1 MTIIRHR
8 RHRTQLRLQP
18 CPGAPGGRGGFAV
31 EPLRIVLYSHD
42 SVGLGHVRRN
52 LALAHALNNQLPGL
66 IGRPVTGILITGTAL
81 APAFRLPGGW
91 DWVLLPGVAKDSAG
105 YLPRNLALPM
115 HEFVPLRA
123 RLLQATLAG
132 FSPHL
137 VVVDRHATGVHGELE
152 TALRLARTAGP
163 VRVVLGLREVLDSPA
178 AALTEWDRMGGP
190 RMVKALFDT
199 IWVYGD
205 PAVHDPLAAGEIPFA
220 LRKLIRYT
228 GYLAEGRPAVSGTS
242 CMPGRYCMTT
252 VGGGSDGYA
261 LASVAVA
268 TPVPDGLGHLVVAGP
283 EMPAEQLNDL
293 RLRARPGV
301 KVVAAVDDTVF
312 HIRHAAAVVAMG
324 GYNTVC
330 EIMSTPVPALIVPR
344 TQSRAEQR
352 IRAASLAAAGFLE
365 QHEVGTLTPEI
376 LAGWLASRLGT
387 TVDRRRAVLD
397 GLVRVP
403 QLAAELLQ
411 PGANSK
417 RGSADQFGADRFRA
431 DDGDAAVRVKGSA
444 SRVAV

>member
-1 MTIIRHR
+1 M
-8 RHRTQLRLQP
+8 
-18 CPGAPGGRGGFAV
+18 
-31 EPLRIVLYSHD
+31 EPMRIVLYSHD

-81 APAFRLPGGW
+81 APAFRLPEGW
-91 DWVLLPGVAKDSAG
+91 DWVLLPGVAKGSAG
-105 YLPRNLALPM
+105 YLPRNLTLPM
-115 HEFVPLRA
+115 GELVPLRA

-152 TALRLARTAGP
+152 TALRHARTAGP

-178 AALTEWDRMGGP
+178 AALAEWARVGGP
-190 RMVKALFDT
+190 RVVKDLFDA

-205 PAVHDPLAAGEIPFA
+205 PAVHDPVAAGEIPFA

-228 GYLAEGRPAVSGTS
+228 GYLAEGRPSASGTS

-261 LASVAVA
+261 LARVAVA

-283 EMPAEQLNDL
+283 QMPAEQLNDL
-293 RLRARPGV
+293 RQRARPGV
-301 KVVAAVDDTVF
+301 KVVAAVDDIVF
-312 HIRHAAAVVAMG
+312 HIRHAGAVVAMG

-330 EIMSTPVPALIVPR
+330 EIMSTACPGPDRAPHAVARRAADPGRVPR
-344 TQSRAEQR
+344 RGRVPGATRDWHADAGDPGGLAGRPARHHRGPPSCGAGRPDPGSAAGR
-352 IRAASLAAAGFLE
+352 RAAAAAG
-365 QHEVGTLTPEI
+365 HYRAGPAIGTVPIRSPPNGPVPNNSARTKAMPQ
-376 LAGWLASRLGT
+376 
-387 TVDRRRAVLD
+387 RA
-397 GLVRVP
+397 
-403 QLAAELLQ
+403 
-411 PGANSK
+411 
-417 RGSADQFGADRFRA
+417 
-431 DDGDAAVRVKGSA
+431 
-444 SRVAV
+444 

>member
-1 MTIIRHR
+1 M
-8 RHRTQLRLQP
+8 
-18 CPGAPGGRGGFAV
+18 
-31 EPLRIVLYSHD
+31 RIVLYSHD

-81 APAFRLPGGW
+81 APAFRLPEGW
-91 DWVLLPGVAKDSAG
+91 DWVLLPGVAKGSAG
-105 YLPRNLALPM
+105 YLPRNLTLPM
-115 HEFVPLRA
+115 HELVPLRA
-123 RLLQATLAG
+123 SLLQATLAG
-132 FSPHL
+132 FAPHL

-152 TALRLARTAGP
+152 IALRRARTAGP

-178 AALTEWDRMGGP
+178 AALSEWARLGGP
-190 RMVKALFDT
+190 RVVKALFDA

-205 PAVHDPLAAGEIPFA
+205 PAVHDPVACGEIPFA

-228 GYLAEGRPAVSGTS
+228 GYLAEGRPSVSGTS
-242 CMPGRYCMTT
+242 CMPGRYFMTT

-261 LASVAVA
+261 LARIAVA
-268 TPVPDGLGHLVVAGP
+268 APVPDGLGHLLVAGP
-283 EMPAEQLNDL
+283 QMPAEQLNDL
-293 RLRARPGV
+293 RQHARPGV
-301 KVVAAVDDTVF
+301 KVVSAVDDIVF

-344 TQSRAEQR
+344 TQSRAEQQ
-352 IRAASLAAAGFLE
+352 IRAASLAAAGYLE
-365 QHEVGTLTPEI
+365 QHDIGTLTPEI
-376 LAGWLASRLGT
+376 LAGWLAARLGT

-397 GLVRVP
+397 GLIRVP

-411 PGANSK
+411 PLADSDQFSADQV
-417 RGSADQFGADRFRA
+417 SADQFQANESVAGTRA
-431 DDGDAAVRVKGSA
+431 KGGD

>member
-1 MTIIRHR
+1 M
-8 RHRTQLRLQP
+8 
-18 CPGAPGGRGGFAV
+18 
-31 EPLRIVLYSHD
+31 EPMRIVLYSHD

-81 APAFRLPGGW
+81 APAFRLPEGW
-91 DWVLLPGVAKDSAG
+91 DWVLLPGVAKGSAG

-115 HEFVPLRA
+115 HELVPLRA

-152 TALRLARTAGP
+152 IALRRARTAGP

-178 AALTEWDRMGGP
+178 AALSEWAKVGGP
-190 RMVKALFDT
+190 RVVKALFDA

-205 PAVHDPLAAGEIPFA
+205 PAVHDPVASGEIPFA

-228 GYLAEGRPAVSGTS
+228 GYLAEGRPSDSGTS
-242 CMPGRYCMTT
+242 CMPGQYCMTT
-252 VGGGSDGYA
+252 VGGGSDGFA
-261 LASVAVA
+261 LARVAVA
-268 TPVPDGLGHLVVAGP
+268 AQVPDGLGHLVVAGP
-283 EMPAEQLNDL
+283 QMPAEQLNDL
-293 RLRARPGV
+293 QQQARPGV
-301 KVVAAVDDTVF
+301 KVVSTVEDIVF
-312 HIRHAAAVVAMG
+312 HIRHASAVVAMG

-330 EIMSTPVPALIVPR
+330 EIMSTPIPALIVPR

-352 IRAASLAAAGFLE
+352 IRAASLAAAGYLE
-365 QHEVGTLTPEI
+365 QHDIGTLTPEI
-376 LAGWLASRLGT
+376 LAGWLAARLGT

-397 GLVRVP
+397 GLIRVP
-403 QLAAELLQ
+403 QLAAELLRPLADSDQ
-411 PGANSK
+411 LTADQATSELANS
-417 RGSADQFGADRFRA
+417 GLINADQFRA
-431 DDGDAAVRVKGSA
+431 DESVAAAGTKGGA

>member
-1 MTIIRHR
+1 M
-8 RHRTQLRLQP
+8 
-18 CPGAPGGRGGFAV
+18 
-31 EPLRIVLYSHD
+31 EPMRIVLYSHD

-81 APAFRLPGGW
+81 APAFRLPEGW
-91 DWVLLPGVAKDSAG
+91 DWVLLPGVAKGSAG

-115 HEFVPLRA
+115 HELVPLRA

-152 TALRLARTAGP
+152 IALRRARTAGP

-178 AALTEWDRMGGP
+178 AALSEWAKVGGP
-190 RMVKALFDT
+190 RVVKALFDA

-205 PAVHDPLAAGEIPFA
+205 PAVHDPVASGEIPFA

-228 GYLAEGRPAVSGTS
+228 GYLAEGRPSDSGTS
-242 CMPGRYCMTT
+242 CMPGQYCMTT
-252 VGGGSDGYA
+252 VGGGSDGFA
-261 LASVAVA
+261 LARVAVA
-268 TPVPDGLGHLVVAGP
+268 AQVPDGLGHLVVAGP
-283 EMPAEQLNDL
+283 QMPNEQLNDL
-293 RLRARPGV
+293 QQQARPGV
-301 KVVAAVDDTVF
+301 KVVSTVEDIVF
-312 HIRHAAAVVAMG
+312 HIRHASAVVAMG

-330 EIMSTPVPALIVPR
+330 EIMSTPIPALIVPR

-352 IRAASLAAAGFLE
+352 IRAASLAAAGYLE
-365 QHEVGTLTPEI
+365 QHDIGTLTPEI
-376 LAGWLASRLGT
+376 LAGWLAARLGT

-397 GLVRVP
+397 GLIRVP

-411 PGANSK
+411 PLADSDQF
-417 RGSADQFGADRFRA
+417 SADQATSELATSGLINADEFRA
-431 DDGDAAVRVKGSA
+431 DESVAAAGTKGGA

>member
-1 MTIIRHR
+1 
-8 RHRTQLRLQP
+8 
-18 CPGAPGGRGGFAV
+18 V

-81 APAFRLPGGW
+81 APAFQLPDGW
-91 DWVLLPGVAKDSAG
+91 DWVLLPGVAKGSAG

-115 HEFVPLRA
+115 HELVPLRA

-152 TALRLARTAGP
+152 IALRRARTAGP

-178 AALTEWDRMGGP
+178 AALSEWAKVGGP
-190 RMVKALFDT
+190 RVVKALFDA

-205 PAVHDPLAAGEIPFA
+205 PAVHDPVASGEIPFA

-228 GYLAEGRPAVSGTS
+228 GYLAEGRPSVSGTS
-242 CMPGRYCMTT
+242 CMPGQYCMTT
-252 VGGGSDGYA
+252 VGGGSDGFA
-261 LASVAVA
+261 LARVAVA
-268 TPVPDGLGHLVVAGP
+268 APVPDGLGHLVVAGP
-283 EMPAEQLNDL
+283 QMPAEQLNDL
-293 RLRARPGV
+293 RQQARPGV
-301 KVVAAVDDTVF
+301 KVVSTVEDIVF
-312 HIRHAAAVVAMG
+312 HIRHAGAVVAMG

-330 EIMSTPVPALIVPR
+330 EIMSTTVPALIVPR

-352 IRAASLAAAGFLE
+352 IRAASLAAAGYLE
-365 QHEVGTLTPEI
+365 QHDIGTLTPEI
-376 LAGWLASRLGT
+376 LAGWLAARLGT

-397 GLVRVP
+397 GLIRVP
-403 QLAAELLQ
+403 QLAAELLRPLADSDQ
-411 PGANSK
+411 FSPDQANSELANSDLANSDLI
-417 RGSADQFGADRFRA
+417 SADQFRA
-431 DDGDAAVRVKGSA
+431 DESVAAARTKDGA

>member
-1 MTIIRHR
+1 
-8 RHRTQLRLQP
+8 
-18 CPGAPGGRGGFAV
+18 V
-31 EPLRIVLYSHD
+31 EPMRIVLYSHD

-81 APAFRLPGGW
+81 APAFRLPEGW
-91 DWVLLPGVAKDSAG
+91 DWVLLPGVAKGSAG

-115 HEFVPLRA
+115 GELVPLRA

-152 TALRLARTAGP
+152 IALRRARTAGP

-178 AALTEWDRMGGP
+178 AALSEWAKVGGP
-190 RMVKALFDT
+190 RVVKALFDA

-205 PAVHDPLAAGEIPFA
+205 PAVHDPVASGEIPFA

-228 GYLAEGRPAVSGTS
+228 GYLADGRPSVSGTS

-261 LASVAVA
+261 LARIAVA
-268 TPVPDGLGHLVVAGP
+268 APVPDGLGHLVVAGP
-283 EMPAEQLNDL
+283 QMPSEQLNDL
-293 RLRARPGV
+293 RQQARPNV
-301 KVVAAVDDTVF
+301 KVMPVVDDIVF
-312 HIRHAAAVVAMG
+312 HIRHAGAVVAMG

-330 EIMSTPVPALIVPR
+330 EIMSTHVPALIVPR

-352 IRAASLAAAGFLE
+352 IRAASLAAAGYLE
-365 QHEVGTLTPEI
+365 QHDIGTLTPES
-376 LAGWLASRLGT
+376 LAGWLTARLGT

-397 GLVRVP
+397 GLIRVP

-411 PGANSK
+411 PLEHSVQV
-417 RGSADQFGADRFRA
+417 SADQFRSDESVAAAGSKGGAR
-431 DDGDAAVRVKGSA
+431 
-444 SRVAV
+444 RVAV